1 MAASDKGQR
10 TRRAHGDPAEAPA
23 AGLAVMVS
31 GLLEETAL
39 WQAFLGTHRRLV
51 DRLADQMQTD
61 HGLPLEWFDV
71 LIHLADV
78 PGARLRQRELRDRML
93 LSESGV
99 SRMLARMAASGLVE
113 RRPADDDRR
122 GVEIV
127 LTEAG
132 AQALAVALES
142 HRELVATS
150 FTDRLTATDRLAL
163 EHILAKLSD
172 PAEGS

>member
-1 MAASDKGQR
+1 MAASNKRQHTNPR
-10 TRRAHGDPAEAPA
+10 QHANPAQPPA
-23 AGLAVMVS
+23 ADLGAMVS

-39 WQAFLGTHRRLV
+39 WQSFLGTHRRLV
-51 DRLADQMQTD
+51 ERLAEQMQTD

-71 LIHLADV
+71 LIHLADE

-99 SRMLARMAASGLVE
+99 SRMLARMAAAGLLE

-122 GVEIV
+122 GVEIA
-127 LTEAG
+127 LTDAG
-132 AQALAVALES
+132 AQALAAALES
-142 HRELVATS
+142 HRALVTTS

-163 EHILAKLSD
+163 EHILAKLTD
-172 PAEGS
+172 PAEG

>member
-1 MAASDKGQR
+1 MAASDKVQR
-10 TRRAHGDPAEAPA
+10 ARSAQSDPVQPPA
-23 AGLAVMVS
+23 AELGPMVS

-71 LIHLADV
+71 LIHLADE

-99 SRMLARMAASGLVE
+99 SRMLARMASAGLVE

-122 GVEIV
+122 GVEIA
-127 LTEAG
+127 LTDAG
-132 AQALAVALES
+132 AQALAAALES
-142 HRELVATS
+142 HRALVATS

-163 EHILAKLSD
+163 EHILGRLTE
-172 PAEGS
+172 PAEG

>member
-1 MAASDKGQR
+1 MAASNKGQR
-10 TRRAHGDPAEAPA
+10 ARSAQSDPAEVPA
-23 AGLAVMVS
+23 AELGAMVS
-31 GLLEETAL
+31 GLLEETVL

-71 LIHLADV
+71 LIHLADE

-122 GVEIV
+122 GVEIA

-132 AQALAVALES
+132 AQALAAALES
-142 HRELVATS
+142 HRALVAAS

-163 EHILAKLSD
+163 EHILAKLTD
-172 PAEGS
+172 PAEGP